1 MVQSY
6 QPIFRSHCTLFLF
19 FSDQSFIQLI
29 LLFLF
34 PVYIVFQIS
43 IFIGDAYLRI
53 KNILRLES
61 GTIVRKKSDYC
72 PIFF

>member
-6 QPIFRSHCTLFLF
+6 KPIFRSHCTLFLF

-53 KNILRLES
+53 KRTWGNSPFSLLILFDMNEM
-61 GTIVRKKSDYC
+61 
-72 PIFF
+72 